1 MKYSIPSLIL
11 TLGLAAGPAA
21 TAAETDQALSGWNL
35 LSPEWN
41 QHHPL
46 DFMTIEWE
54 YFMVHDHEGRFNG
67 IVGYVLTNPRG
78 KGGPLGSM
86 VVPKGGNIA
95 IGGQINGRPAIGE
108 YINFGI
114 ANTEVSS
121 STIDTRMQDP
131 KTGYWASMT
140 GLHRAR
146 PALHLQ
152 GETKEFTWDLI
163 VEEAAH
169 DIMERSRQTGAAFIL
184 GSDKRRAGRIPGE
197 SWTVDALWPRTKVQG
212 TITVRATGEV
222 IPVDGKGYRENSWGR
237 YAMPFDGWD
246 FLVFSEEDEAGV
258 TAVLQTYH
266 HSKDLDFVDLAFMD
280 QGQRKILRF
289 EGKTREFQ
297 WRHQAWSFDA
307 RARQCVPMDW
317 DIVLENAEYRVLM
330 EAVMPTSAQAP
341 FLSNAT
347 IGTSAFFIQ
356 EQYPSVNG
364 AIYRRAD
371 DSLVTTFAGQA
382 GGEFA
387 LHKSFAPQRSAA
399 GCAQWGRRFSSW
411 YAN

>member
-1 MKYSIPSLIL
+1 MKYRILSLFL
-11 TLGLAAGPAA
+11 TLGLCSSRGA
-21 TAAETDQALSGWNL
+21 TATEADQALAGWKL
-35 LSPEWN
+35 LSTEWN

-46 DFMTIEWE
+46 DFMTIEWQ

-78 KGGPLGSM
+78 KGGALGSM
-86 VVPKGGNIA
+86 VVPKGGNVA

-114 ANTEVSS
+114 ANTQVNGT
-121 STIDTRMQDP
+121 TIDTHMQDP

-140 GLHRAR
+140 GLKSAK
-146 PALHLQ
+146 PVLHLQ
-152 GETKEFTWDLI
+152 GETAEFTWDLLI
-163 VEEAAH
+163 EESAH
-169 DIMERSRQTGAAFIL
+169 DIMELSRQTGSAFTL
-184 GSDKRRAGRIPGE
+184 GSDQRRAGRIPGE

-212 TITVRATGEV
+212 TITLRATGEV

-237 YAMPFDGWD
+237 YAMPLDGWD
-246 FLVFSEEDEAGV
+246 FLVFSEEDETGV

-280 QGQRKILRF
+280 KGERKIVRF
-289 EGKTREFQ
+289 EGNTREFQ
-297 WRHQAWSFDA
+297 WRHQEWSFDA
-307 RARQCVPMDW
+307 RSRQCVPMDW

-330 EAVMPTSAQAP
+330 EASIPSAAQAP

-347 IGTSAFFIQ
+347 IGTSVFFIQ
-356 EQYPSVNG
+356 EQYPTVQG

-371 DSLVTTFAGQA
+371 NSLVSTFAGQA

-387 LHKSFAPQRSAA
+387 LHKSIAAQRS
-399 GCAQWGRRFSSW
+399 GRDCAQWGRRFSKW
-411 YAN
+411 DAN